1 MARMPRAWCKRLL
14 MLALCLSCAV
24 VPLASAEAETILR
37 TSRLDDSTLLVQPP
51 HNATMWYSRFG
62 LDWKEFAR
70 QEVKLDPIWS
80 SVDDLDTPVLQ
91 SSVKIVQPAGTG
103 EPIYLDFIADWP
115 VGVSE
120 AFVAVSVSPWIQGA
134 GVGMPPVGVPPKPV
148 LTSPTSADVL
158 LTSRWQG
165 VPTRWFDF
173 NYQAEANL
181 LIPGLTLDAAGVLPW
196 ANPPHALR
204 FLITRPDGVEWSSDE
219 PLMRLT
225 FTEVSTTLG
234 AVYVPEPGS
243 WVLLLA
249 GGAAVVLVYSRRRWD
264 PIV

>member
-1 MARMPRAWCKRLL
+1 MARMPRVSCKLL
-14 MLALCLSCAV
+14 MMLALCLSCAV

-37 TSRLDDSTLLVQPP
+37 TSRLDDDTLLVESP
-51 HNATMWYSRFG
+51 HNATMQFSLFG
-62 LDWKEFAR
+62 LELKEFQR
-70 QEVKLDPIWS
+70 QEVTFAPIWS

-91 SSVKIVQPAGTG
+91 SSLKVVQPAGSG
-103 EPIYLDFIADWP
+103 EDVYLDFFADWP
-115 VGVSE
+115 PGVSE

-134 GVGMPPVGVPPKPV
+134 GSGSLPNGVPPMPAI
-148 LTSPTSADVL
+148 TNPTSADVL

-165 VPTRWFDF
+165 LATRWFDF

-181 LIPGLTLDAAGVLPW
+181 LIPGLTLEAARVLPW

-204 FLITRPDGVEWSSDE
+204 FLISRPDGVDWNSDE

-225 FTEVSTTLG
+225 FTEVSTTM
-234 AVYVPEPGS
+234 ATVYVPEPAS

-249 GGAAVVLVYSRRRWD
+249 GGVAAACFRRRRKLTM
-264 PIV
+264 